1 MSAPPPGPVRGASP
15 LTAQCRRLLDRFAE
29 VGVLPYGQM
38 SVLAARA
45 SVAAG
50 ISLQGA
56 PVQIAEVS
64 DLLAPGAAGQVPV
77 RIYHPEP
84 GGALPLLVYFH
95 GGGWVTGSVE
105 IADTPARALAAA
117 TRCVVASVD
126 YRLSPETKH
135 PGPADDCYAATTWL
149 AAHAAELGGD
159 PTRLALLGDSAGGT
173 LAATVTLM
181 ARDRGGPAIAQQ
193 VLLYPPLA
201 PAAGSAYASYSKNAE
216 GYGLTRA
223 GLEWFWDCYLA
234 DGYLAHPQD
243 GQDAYAAP
251 LLANDLSGL
260 PPALVITAE
269 YDPLRDEGLAYA
281 ARLVAAGVPAASVCY
296 PGMIHGFWWMAR
308 ALPEGHEVTQRI
320 AAHLAAGWPI
330 LEATRQHNS

>member
-1 MSAPPPGPVRGASP
+1 MSAPPPGARRSASR
-15 LTAQCRRLLDRFAE
+15 LTAACRRLLDRFAE

-50 ISLQGA
+50 ISLQGTPA
-56 PVQIAEVS
+56 QIAEVR
-64 DLLAPGAAGQVPV
+64 DLLAPGAAGQLPV

-84 GGALPLLVYFH
+84 GNALPLLVYLH

-135 PGPADDCYAATTWL
+135 PGPAEDCYAATTWL
-149 AAHAAELGGD
+149 AAHAVELGAD

-173 LAATVTLM
+173 LAAAVTLM
-181 ARDRGGPAIAQQ
+181 VRDRGGPAIAQQ

-201 PAAGSAYASYSKNAE
+201 PAAGSGFASYSENAE
-216 GYGLTRA
+216 GYGLTRG

-234 DGYLAHPQD
+234 DPLD
-243 GQDAYAAP
+243 GQDPYAAP
-251 LLANDLSGL
+251 LLASDLSGL
-260 PPALVITAE
+260 PPALVVTAE

-281 ARLVAAGVPAASVCY
+281 ARLAAAGVTAASVCY
-296 PGMIHGFWWMAR
+296 PGLIHGFWWMAR
-308 ALPEGHEVTQRI
+308 ALPEGREVMQLI
-320 AAHLAAGWPI
+320 AEHLARGWPTS
-330 LEATRQHNS
+330 ETGRQHNS